1 MATVKYVWKGGA
13 GIKEESTAQIVG
25 ERLAQIEQENGALKA
40 EFVVSD
46 ARSDNSPLHRF
57 FEWDDTKAADQHRL
71 WQARSLITHIHVKTI
86 DQHEVKSPTR
96 AFVNLKPEPEAE
108 RTYENIVSVM
118 SDEMK
123 RKRLLARA
131 REEFNMW
138 RNRYQNLDELAD
150 VFKAFERV
158 AA

>member
-1 MATVKYVWKGGA
+1 MATVRYVWKGGT
-13 GIKEESTAQIVG
+13 GVKEESTAQIVG
-25 ERLAQIEQENGALKA
+25 ERLAEIEQERGTLKA
-40 EFVVSD
+40 EFVVED
-46 ARSDNSPLHRF
+46 ARSGNSPLHRF
-57 FEWDDTKAADQHRL
+57 FEWNDAKAAEQHRL
-71 WQARSLITHIHVKTI
+71 HQARHLITHIHVKQI
-86 DQHEVKSPTR
+86 DAHEVKSPTR
-96 AFVNLKPEPEAE
+96 AFVNLRPEPEAE

-118 SDEMK
+118 SDDLK
-123 RKRLLARA
+123 RKRLLNRA